1 MNPICFECFDYL
13 TILISSG
20 DTDPIGAT
28 LEFDDSSPVGPTSAS
43 ASGEPRPSEGQQP
56 PELMTQP
63 FPSHYF
69 FNVAPRAQFS
79 IFNLSLSLSPFF
91 PSDNEIGFLR
101 RSLPPPSPIRAL
113 FVARLA
119 QLSDPGSG
127 HHHT

>member
-13 TILISSG
+13 TKSYG

-28 LEFDDSSPVGPTSAS
+28 LEFDDSSAVGPTSAS
-43 ASGEPRPSEGQQP
+43 ASGEPRPIEGQQQP

-79 IFNLSLSLSPFF
+79 IFNLSLSLSLSLLPF
-91 PSDNEIGFLR
+91 R
-101 RSLPPPSPIRAL
+101 
-113 FVARLA
+113 
-119 QLSDPGSG
+119 
-127 HHHT
+127 